1 MNKGDFTKIYRKM
14 DRTKVSLKEAAKDIN
29 VLLETIKE
37 GLKISG
43 KVSFAKRGII
53 EVVDKKA
60 RNIANPSTWEI
71 MRIKPQ
77 RTVKFRTSKPLK
89 WKEEKKS
96 W

>member
-14 DRTKVSLKEAAKDIN
+14 NRAKVSSNEAAEDIN
-29 VLLETIKE
+29 ILLETIKE

-43 KVSFAKRGII
+43 KISFVKRGIF

-77 RTVKFRTSKPLK
+77 RTVKFRASKSLK
-89 WKEEKKS
+89 WKEEGKL
-96 W
+96 